1 MNKVKRLFNILLM
14 LVNNIGIVGAL
25 VSILEIPWD
34 SALDPVLFWSAVF
47 LFCVAAAYFW
57 KGSGRSRILCRVVLC
72 LLLYAILAFLFWEEL
87 FAGITLVLQG
97 PAERLGEIFGFR
109 IYWPESA
116 WLQGA
121 GRSAEELR
129 QLGTIGMLAILLP
142 LELAAG
148 YFAVR
153 GKWMPV
159 AAGNLLWFTA
169 ACAYNVFP
177 DFFYLVFCVLGALA
191 GFARRD
197 FRDDPVAGLQ
207 AALWMAAFT
216 GLAMGCAY
224 FIVLPAADEQYERSL
239 LKRQQF
245 YMEVNQEWIPRIR
258 SLFTGHGMGTGV
270 DVSGDLDR
278 KEIFSDTL
286 TETYMVTADSL
297 PRGTLYLKGFAGKD
311 YGKDAWEADTDAHFR
326 EYYEKEGL
334 ELPEDFRH
342 LVNIG
347 WEAARAMQGGEPGRL
362 TVQELGDSGSYSLYP
377 CGAFLTEGYQVSS
390 DGTCARRD
398 AVYQFEYYPLEGHGR
413 NGRLPWGYS
422 RLEQQYRQYVYDNYL
437 EYPREELLLLTRQ
450 LENSGIRRDSVY
462 QCVLDIAAFLEEQ
475 ASYDLGAG
483 NNPAGTDFVEYFLFE
498 SHSGYCMHFASAA
511 VLVLRYFG
519 IPARYVTG
527 YAVSPGKFTQ
537 RGTEEWTATLTGEN
551 AHAWAEVYL
560 DNVGWVPVE
569 MTPGTAAT
577 GDSRAELLVR
587 MGTLEGDIV
596 VQPSSREEAR
606 QAALRELEQARTEAA
621 ARKEAEDSGRLW
633 FLEPADKAEKNG
645 EALTEG
651 PAQAASALQQ
661 GGKDHQ
667 DSSGMNGQAPDLGSE
682 AAQENREERSRPVL
696 ESRKGSPGFL
706 LFNGLGAVLLIWGLR
721 RGIPAVVRG
730 RTRYWHRK
738 LERASARDR
747 IALMY
752 GNLERAL
759 RLAGYAGK
767 GTGDEQ
773 TLRRSLKRMCPE
785 ITDTECRKLWEILER
800 SSFAR
805 EEPSSGEQ
813 SQVWAVQRAV
823 VKKAFAVVPAR
834 LRLCLW
840 LRVYSG

>member
-47 LFCVAAAYFW
+47 LFCVAAAFLW
-57 KGSGRSRILCRVVLC
+57 KGRNRSRILCRVVLC
-72 LLLYAILAFLFWEEL
+72 LILYVFLAFVFWEEL

-97 PAERLGEIFGFR
+97 PAEKLGEIYGFR
-109 IYWPESA
+109 IYWPQSA
-116 WLQGA
+116 LLQET
-121 GRSAEELR
+121 GRDAEELR
-129 QLGTIGMLAILLP
+129 TLGTMGMLAILFP

-148 YFAVR
+148 YFAAR
-153 GKWMPV
+153 GSWLPV

-169 ACAYNVFP
+169 ACACNVFP
-177 DFFYLVFCVLGALA
+177 DFFYLVFCVLGVLA

-197 FRDDPVAGLQ
+197 FRNDPVAGLQ

-239 LKRQQF
+239 LERQQF

-258 SLFTGHGMGTGV
+258 SFFAGHGMGAGV
-270 DVSGDLDR
+270 DVSGELGR

-286 TETYMVTADSL
+286 TETYLVTADSL

-311 YGKDAWEADTDAHFR
+311 YGKDAWKADTDAHFR
-326 EYYEKEGL
+326 EYYEREGL
-334 ELPEDFRH
+334 KLPEDFRH

-362 TVQELGDSGSYSLYP
+362 AIQELGGSGSYSLYP
-377 CGAFLTEGYQVSS
+377 CGAFLTDGYQVNS

-398 AVYQFEYYPLEGHGR
+398 TVYEFEYYLLEGHGR

-437 EYPREELLLLTRQ
+437 EYPREELAILTKQ
-450 LENSGIRRDSVY
+450 LENSDIRRDSIY
-462 QCVLDIAAFLEEQ
+462 QCVLDIAAFLEGQ

-511 VLVLRYFG
+511 VLILRYFG

-537 RGTEEWTATLTGEN
+537 AGTGEWKATLTGEN

-560 DNVGWVPVE
+560 DAVGWVPVE

-587 MGTLEGDIV
+587 MGTLEGDIIM
-596 VQPSSREEAR
+596 QSSAREEAR
-606 QAALRELEQARTEAA
+606 QATLRELEQARMEAA
-621 ARKEAEDSGRLW
+621 ARKEAEEPGRPW
-633 FLEPADKAEKNG
+633 FLDPEGKAEKDG

-651 PAQAASALQQ
+651 SSQAAPALQQ
-661 GGKDHQ
+661 GGKGSQ
-667 DSSGMNGQAPDLGSE
+667 DPSGMTGQAPALGSGE
-682 AAQENREERSRPVL
+682 GSENRERQKAPVL

-706 LFNGLGAVLLIWGLR
+706 LLNGLGAVLLIWGLR
-721 RGIPAVVRG
+721 RGIPATARG
-730 RTRYWHRK
+730 RIRYWHRK

-767 GTGDEQ
+767 GPGDEQ
-773 TLRRSLKRMCPE
+773 ALRRSLKRMCPE
-785 ITDTECRKLWEILER
+785 ITDAECRKLWEILER

-813 SQVWAVQRAV
+813 SQVWAIQCAV
-823 VKKAFAVVPAR
+823 VRKAFAAAPVRRR
-834 LRLCLW
+834 LWLW